1 MHGRTQ
7 AFRQAVKAD
16 RRLKPA
22 PVTDALGVIQNVALI
37 HYRRRIAKGKRLGV
51 LLRCGCLYRL
61 RGGGV
66 SLAAS
71 AFANQ

>member
-1 MHGRTQ
+1 MHGRAQ
-7 AFRQAVKAD
+7 ALSQPVKAD

-22 PVTDALGVIQNVALI
+22 PVAYALGVIQNVALI
-37 HYRRRIAKGKRLGV
+37 HDRRRIAKGKRLGV
-51 LLRCGCLYRL
+51 LLWCACLYRL

-71 AFANQ
+71 AFAHQ